1 MKILSA
7 QNIPFKG
14 TIKITNQKD
23 KTSTETTYYH
33 TTKKQDGEI
42 LFALSNTL
50 KKIGSNPRITSND
63 TLELSK
69 AIENVTSKKTNLSKT
84 GGEKHIFVGNPSIID
99 KYDTSYN
106 KVYYNSSI
114 WDFPMNKVT
123 IDFMEPN
130 ERFEAAQ
137 KLLEEIQQKFSQ
149 ISDTV
154 FAAGLNPE
162 ILKQSNFQP
171 ERYAE
176 LEEILSRTLQFL
188 EDDTQSVGYI
198 KTVADE
204 NTVKETYKEFLKN
217 LYLAC
222 GIEIPEQLP
231 EIQNDGLEFLYKNY
245 EKIKRTA
252 QYLKIQT
259 EKQNL
264 ENIIS

>member
-69 AIENVTSKKTNLSKT
+69 AIENVTSKKANLSKT
-84 GGEKHIFVGNPSIID
+84 GGEKHIFVGNSSTID

-204 NTVKETYKEFLKN
+204 NTVKETYEEFLKN

-231 EIQNDGLEFLYKNY
+231 EIQNDGIEFLYKNY